1 MWSEELPQATIIMS
15 TQQVVQ
21 DLSFPIKV
29 YVGIVHLLLLFL
41 VILLLQRPSKN
52 GDKDARQG
60 RKSRTITKDDRA
72 VTIESCEW
80 INSTLAW
87 FYLHAQSDENKDRTP
102 LIVKLWLRAL
112 NKQLLK
118 EKKVS
123 FILLFV
129 YMYFVTDN
137 FAAEEVEG
145 PVYMCSVLFFL
156 SQIVLDLLLLSRT
169 FLHCSHNFKLISIC
183 YLSTVSCVRYLC
195 S

>member
-1 MWSEELPQATIIMS
+1 MS

-21 DLSFPIKV
+21 DLSFPVKV

-41 VILLLQRPSKN
+41 VILFLQRPSKN
-52 GDKDARQG
+52 GDKNAHQG

-118 EKKVS
+118 ERKVTVS
-123 FILLFV
+123 FTLLFV
-129 YMYFVTDN
+129 YFVTGN
-137 FAAEEVEG
+137 FATEEVEG
-145 PVYMCSVLFFL
+145 PVYLCSVLFF
-156 SQIVLDLLLLSRT
+156 
-169 FLHCSHNFKLISIC
+169 ISN
-183 YLSTVSCVRYLC
+183 TT
-195 S
+195 

>member
-1 MWSEELPQATIIMS
+1 MACNRRVGLPLWLVHYNFKDLLFKHDSVVWGIPISHNNYSMS

-41 VILLLQRPSKN
+41 VILFLQRPRKN
-52 GDKDARQG
+52 GDKDAQRG

-123 FILLFV
+123 FIHLFV
-129 YMYFVTDN
+129 YFVTGN
-137 FAAEEVEG
+137 FAADEAEG
-145 PVYMCSVLFFL
+145 PGYPCSVLFF
-156 SQIVLDLLLLSRT
+156 
-169 FLHCSHNFKLISIC
+169 ISN
-183 YLSTVSCVRYLC
+183 STWPSV
-195 S
+195 

>member
-1 MWSEELPQATIIMS
+1 MS

-21 DLSFPIKV
+21 DLSFPVKV

-41 VILLLQRPSKN
+41 VILFLQRPSKN
-52 GDKDARQG
+52 GDKDAHQG

-118 EKKVS
+118 EKKVY

-129 YMYFVTDN
+129 YL
-137 FAAEEVEG
+137 FAADEAEG
-145 PVYMCSVLFFL
+145 PYYLCSVLFFISNKYL
-156 SQIVLDLLLLSRT
+156 TFCLSRT
-169 FLHCSHNFKLISIC
+169 LLHCSHKFKLMPVC
-183 YLSTVSCVRYLC
+183 YLSTVSCV